1 MYMKKS
7 ILTMYMLML
16 VSFLSCDVD
25 AISALINEAGDKFV
39 EKKEDGKN
47 LDFIEKIQECRKE
60 QADVVEQHLKERKK
74 QVLQAGFVEPVN
86 VDDRAVILN
95 SPYYSQEE
103 IEIKKEELVPSTDE
117 EKAAQKEIDQIK
129 NLLGNSEF
137 GKLTEEQLNDLRIEY
152 EKLNSSFY
160 DIFSEL
166 QNRRESY
173 SRNNRDRNNNKVKS
187 RKLIQL
193 HNKLNDQRSNLEKLM
208 NQVDSGFNKLVSAKY
223 FLKRSQETLK
233 EAITERVKNN
243 KKRRNYWSGR
253 KVDSNSLARQALN
266 EAENALNQLE
276 SYSINLIEVMGEK
289 KEIEELIKEAKTA
302 LENLER

>member
-1 MYMKKS
+1 MKKS